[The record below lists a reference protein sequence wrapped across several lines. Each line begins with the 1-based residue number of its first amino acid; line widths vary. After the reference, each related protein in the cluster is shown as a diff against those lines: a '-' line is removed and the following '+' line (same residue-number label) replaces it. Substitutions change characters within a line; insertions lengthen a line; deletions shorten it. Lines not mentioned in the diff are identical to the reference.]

1 MAKEE
6 VVDVSELDLVV
17 ENADKID
24 AIKELLIE
32 KKIITKEE
40 FKKKFKELSQDFN

>member
-17 ENADKID
+17 ENADRID
-24 AIKELLIE
+24 AIMELLIE

-40 FKKKFKELSQDFN
+40 FEKKFNEI